1 MNLGRIISNHKR
13 AVLLV
18 IALLCVTGLIALT
31 RIPRALFPQT
41 DFPRIIIA
49 AENGVAPAQQTLVSV
64 TKPIEEAMSGIPG
77 ISRIKSTTARGS
89 TEIDLFFDWRTDIVQ
104 TLQIVQAKASQLA
117 ASLPPGASFDRADR
131 LTFAVFPILGY
142 SITSPKRD
150 PGTLRNL
157 ADVTLRP
164 PLARIDGVAIVQ
176 VMGGQLR
183 EYHVLIDRTR
193 LEARGVSMKQVS
205 DAVRNANVIE
215 SPGLIN
221 ENHQLALALVSG
233 QASTID
239 DLAAIVV
246 TTVNNV
252 PVRIGDVATV
262 SPGLEPRFTI
272 VTADGRPAVLLNVL
286 RQPTA
291 NIIAVSDDVKAEV
304 ARLKKALPPD
314 VEIRPYYDQS
324 LLVASSV
331 SSVRDA
337 ILIGLLLSVAIL
349 YGFLR
354 NWGTT
359 FVATLVIP
367 VTVLVTFVAM
377 WIVGLSF
384 DLMTLGG
391 VAAAI
396 GLVIDDAIV
405 VVENIYTHMVRGES
419 RADAVRNAVGEIS
432 GPIIGSTITPVVV
445 FLPLALLTGITGVFF
460 RSLALTMSVALLTS
474 LFLALTFTPVLA
486 EQFIHVRSRGFG
498 VSRSRGDE
506 SDNDPETAQPRNP
519 ETAPEDHETADR
531 EFETAIEITEGP
543 LLTRLVNGY
552 DWLLEHALAR
562 RGMVLV
568 IIGILAV
575 LTFFIYK
582 GLGSEFLPEFEEH
595 GFILDY
601 KAPPGASLDETDRM
615 LQHVERMLKENPAID
630 GYSRRTGLQL
640 GLAGVTE
647 PNTGDFAVKLK
658 ESASTDAVTSELR
671 HKIESSE
678 PALHVEFPGILS
690 DLIGDLVS
698 APQPIEIRVFSE
710 DTAALHN
717 TAKAI
722 AASISKVS
730 GVVDVFNGIVVS
742 GPAVTFQIDPQRA
755 ALYGVTASDVNEAM
769 TTALGGD
776 VVSNIIEHGRATGVR
791 VLLGGPRPQ
800 LEDLRALPIR
810 APSSNS
816 YVRIDQIA
824 TINYDPGQTEIGREG
839 LRQSVSVT
847 ARLEGRDLGS
857 AIGDIQARLGR
868 DLHLPTG
875 TTIEYGGL
883 YQEQQASFRELL
895 VALGLAIALVFI
907 VLVVEFRYFAHP
919 AAIVSGAVLALS
931 GSLMALLVTRTT
943 LNVVS
948 MMGLIM
954 IVGIVSKNGILML
967 DTVEDHLRS
976 GEDLTTA
983 LRNSGRRRFRPVLM
997 TSLAA
1002 MLGML
1007 PLALS
1012 IGSGSELLQPLAI
1025 CVIGGLL
1032 FALMLSLVV
1041 TPAIYAMIRGK

>member
-1 MNLGRIISNHKR
+1 MNLGRIVSTQKR

-18 IALLCVTGLIALT
+18 IALLSIGGLIALA

-41 DFPRIIIA
+41 DFPRIIIV

-77 ISRIKSTTARGS
+77 IARIKSTTARGS

-104 TLQIVQAKASQLA
+104 TLQIVQARVSQLA
-117 ASLPPGASFDRADR
+117 SELPPGATFTRTER
-131 LTFAVFPILGY
+131 LTFAVFPIIGY

-157 ADVTLRP
+157 AEVTLRP
-164 PLARIDGVAIVQ
+164 PLARIDGVASVQ
-176 VMGGQLR
+176 VLGGQLR
-183 EYHVLIDRTR
+183 EYHVLVDRAR
-193 LEARGVSMKQVS
+193 LEARGVSLQQVA
-205 DAVRNANVIE
+205 DAVKSSNVIT

-221 ENHQLALALVSG
+221 ENHQLELALVSG
-233 QASTID
+233 QATSID

-246 TTVNNV
+246 TNVNNV
-252 PVRIGDVATV
+252 PVRVGDVATV
-262 SPGLEPRFTI
+262 TPGLEPRFTI

-291 NIIAVSDDVKAEV
+291 NILAAADGVKAEV
-304 ARLKKALPPD
+304 ARLQKALPRD
-314 VEIRPYYDQS
+314 VEVKPYYDQS
-324 LLVASSV
+324 LLVSSSV

-337 ILIGLLLSVAIL
+337 ILIGLILSVAIL

-359 FVATLVIP
+359 LVATLVIP
-367 VTVLVTFVAM
+367 ITVLVTFVAM
-377 WIVGLSF
+377 WVVGLSF

-405 VVENIYTHMVRGES
+405 VVENIYTHMARGES
-419 RADAVRNAVGEIS
+419 RAEAVHNAISEIA

-486 EQFIHVRSRGFG
+486 EQFIRVRAGAG
-498 VSRSRGDE
+498 GDDE
-506 SDNDPETAQPRNP
+506 EQ
-519 ETAPEDHETADR
+519 H
-531 EFETAIEITEGP
+531 GP
-543 LLTRLVNGY
+543 LLTRLINGY
-552 DWLLEHALAR
+552 EWLLAHALER

-568 IIGILAV
+568 VIGVLAV

-582 GLGSEFLPEFEEH
+582 GLGSEFLPAFEEH

-601 KAPPGASLDETDRM
+601 TAPPGASLDETDRM
-615 LQHVERMLKENPAID
+615 LRHVQAMLKETPEVD
-630 GYSRRTGLQL
+630 GYSRRTGAQL

-658 ESASTDAVTSELR
+658 ENASTDAVTSALR
-671 HKIESSE
+671 TKIESSE
-678 PALHVEFPGILS
+678 PALRVEFLGILS

-698 APQPIEIRVFSE
+698 SPQPIEIRVFSE
-710 DTAALHN
+710 DAAALKR
-717 TAKAI
+717 TSQAI
-722 AASISKVS
+722 AASIGKIS
-730 GVVDVFNGIVVS
+730 GVVDVFNGIVIS

-755 ALYGVTASDVNEAM
+755 ALYGVTAADVNEAM

-776 VVSNIIEHGRATGVR
+776 VVSNVIEHGRATGVR

-800 LEDLRALPIR
+800 LEDLRALPIK
-810 APSSNS
+810 APTSNS

-824 TINYDPGQTEIGREG
+824 AINYDPGQTEIDREG

-847 ARLEGRDLGS
+847 GRLEGRDLGS
-857 AIGDIQARLGR
+857 AITEIKSRLGSEI
-868 DLHLPTG
+868 HLPAG

-883 YQEQQASFRELL
+883 YQEQQSSFRELL
-895 VALGLAIALVFI
+895 AALGMAIALVFL
-907 VLVVEFRYFAHP
+907 VLVVEFRSFAHP
-919 AAIVSGAVLALS
+919 AAIVAGAVLALS
-931 GSLMALLVTRTT
+931 GSLAALLITHTT

-967 DTVEDHLRS
+967 DTVEDHLRA

-983 LRNSGRRRFRPVLM
+983 LRRSGRRRFRPVLM

-1007 PLALS
+1007 PLALAL
-1012 IGSGSELLQPLAI
+1012 GSGSELLQPLAI

-1041 TPAIYAMIRGK
+1041 TPTIYAMLSRD

>member
-1 MNLGRIISNHKR
+1 MNLGRIISDQKR

-18 IALLCVTGLIALT
+18 IALLSGGGLIALF

-41 DFPRIIIA
+41 DFPRIVMV
-49 AENGVAPAQQTLVSV
+49 AENGVSPAQQTLVSV

-77 ISRIKSTTARGS
+77 ISRIKSVTARGS
-89 TEIDLFFDWRTDIVQ
+89 TEIDLFFDWKTDIVQ
-104 TLQIVQAKASQLA
+104 TLQLVQAKASQLA
-117 ASLPPGASFDRADR
+117 AKLPPGATFERADR

-150 PGTLRNL
+150 PGTLRNF
-157 ADVTLRP
+157 AEVTLRP
-164 PLARIDGVAIVQ
+164 PLARIEGVATIQ
-176 VMGGQLR
+176 VLGGQLR
-183 EYHVLIDRTR
+183 EYHVLIDRAR
-193 LEARGVSMKQVS
+193 LEARGVSLQQVS
-205 DAVRNANVIE
+205 EAVKSANVID

-221 ENHQLALALVSG
+221 ENHQLELALVSG
-233 QASTID
+233 QATTID
-239 DLAAIVV
+239 DLGAIVV
-246 TTVNNV
+246 ATVNNV
-252 PVRIGDVATV
+252 PVRIADVATV
-262 SPGLEPRFTI
+262 APGLEPRFTI
-272 VTADGRPAVLLNVL
+272 VTAGGRPAVLLNVL

-291 NIIAVSDDVKAEV
+291 NIIAVADGVKAEM
-304 ARLKKALPPD
+304 ARLQKQLPGD
-314 VEIRPYYDQS
+314 VEIHPYYDQS
-324 LLVASSV
+324 LLVSSSV
-331 SSVRDA
+331 NSVRDA

-359 FVATLVIP
+359 LVATLVIP

-419 RADAVRNAVGEIS
+419 RTEAVRNAVSEIS

-486 EQFIHVRSRGFG
+486 EQFIRVPVKRQDVASP
-498 VSRSRGDE
+498 E
-506 SDNDPETAQPRNP
+506 EEDNEND
-519 ETAPEDHETADR
+519 
-531 EFETAIEITEGP
+531 GP
-543 LLTRLVNGY
+543 LLTRLIDGY
-552 DWLLEHALAR
+552 EWLLAWALAR
-562 RGMVLV
+562 RGVVLIV
-568 IIGILAV
+568 MAALAV

-615 LQHVERMLKENPAID
+615 LKHVEAMLKDTPEVDA
-630 GYSRRTGLQL
+630 YSRRTGAQL

-647 PNTGDFAVKLK
+647 SNTGDFAVKLK
-658 ESASTDAVTSELR
+658 DSASTDAVTSELR

-698 APQPIEIRVFSE
+698 APQPIEIRIFSE
-710 DTAALHN
+710 DAAALHRA
-717 TAKAI
+717 AKEI
-722 AASISKVS
+722 AASIGKVS
-730 GVVDVFNGIVVS
+730 GVVDIFDGIVVS
-742 GPAVTFQIDPQRA
+742 GPAVTFQLDPQRA
-755 ALYGVTASDVNEAM
+755 ALYGVTTTDVSEAM

-776 VVSNIIEHGRATGVR
+776 VISSVIEHGRGTGVR

-800 LEDLRALPIR
+800 LAELRALPIR
-810 APSSNS
+810 APSTNS

-824 TINYDPGQTEIGREG
+824 TINYDPGQTEIQREG

-857 AIGDIQARLGR
+857 AVADIQARLPGEV
-868 DLHLPTG
+868 HLPAG

-895 VALGLAIALVFI
+895 VALGLAIALVFL
-907 VLVVEFRYFAHP
+907 VLVVEFRSFAHP
-919 AAIVSGAVLALS
+919 AAIVAGAVLALS
-931 GSLMALLVTRTT
+931 GSLAALLITHTT

-976 GEDLTTA
+976 GEDLNTA
-983 LRNSGRRRFRPVLM
+983 LSQSGRRRFRPVLM

-1007 PLALS
+1007 PLALAL
-1012 IGSGSELLQPLAI
+1012 GSGSELLQPLAI

-1041 TPAIYAMIRGK
+1041 TPAIYAMIRGAA

>member
-1 MNLGRIISNHKR
+1 
-13 AVLLV
+13 
-18 IALLCVTGLIALT
+18 
-31 RIPRALFPQT
+31 
-41 DFPRIIIA
+41 
-49 AENGVAPAQQTLVSV
+49 
-64 TKPIEEAMSGIPG
+64 
-77 ISRIKSTTARGS
+77 
-89 TEIDLFFDWRTDIVQ
+89 VQ
-104 TLQIVQAKASQLA
+104 
-117 ASLPPGASFDRADR
+117 
-131 LTFAVFPILGY
+131 
-142 SITSPKRD
+142 
-150 PGTLRNL
+150 
-157 ADVTLRP
+157 
-164 PLARIDGVAIVQ
+164 
-176 VMGGQLR
+176 GGQLR
-183 EYHVLIDRTR
+183 EYHVLVDRAR
-193 LEARGVSMKQVS
+193 LEARGVSLPQVA
-205 DAVRNANVIE
+205 DAVRNANVIA

-221 ENHQLALALVSG
+221 ENHQLELALVSG
-233 QASTID
+233 QATSID
-239 DLAAIVV
+239 DLSAIVV

-262 SPGLEPRFTI
+262 TPGLEPRFTI

-291 NIIAVSDDVKAEV
+291 NIIAVADDVKAEV
-304 ARLKKALPPD
+304 ARLKKALPSD
-314 VEIRPYYDQS
+314 IDIRPYYDQS
-324 LLVASSV
+324 LLVSSSV

-419 RADAVRNAVGEIS
+419 RAEAVRNAVAEIS

-486 EQFIHVRSRGFG
+486 EQFVRVRTRSRGRE
-498 VSRSRGDE
+498 VSESRGDE
-506 SDNDPETAQPRNP
+506 EPHPSETAQPRDI
-519 ETAPEDHETADR
+519 ETAT
-531 EFETAIEITEGP
+531 EITEGP
-543 LLTRLVNGY
+543 LLTRLINSY
-552 DWLLEHALAR
+552 DRLLGIALAR
-562 RGMVLV
+562 RGMVLIV
-568 IIGILAV
+568 IRVLAV

-630 GYSRRTGLQL
+630 GYSRRTGMQL

-658 ESASTDAVTSELR
+658 ESASTDAVTAELR
-671 HKIESSE
+671 HKIESTE

-710 DTAALHN
+710 DTTALHR
-717 TAKAI
+717 TAEAI

-730 GVVDVFNGIVVS
+730 GVVDIFNGIVVS

-755 ALYGVTASDVNEAM
+755 AMYGVSAADVNEAM
-769 TTALGGD
+769 TSALGGD
-776 VVSNIIEHGRATGVR
+776 VVSRMIEHGRATGVR

-800 LEDLRALPIR
+800 IDDLRALPIR

-857 AIGDIQARLGR
+857 AIKDIQARLGR
-868 DLHLPTG
+868 ELHLPTG

-895 VALGLAIALVFI
+895 VALGLAIALVFL
-907 VLVVEFRYFAHP
+907 VLVIEFRSFAHP
-919 AAIVSGAVLALS
+919 AAIVAGAVLALS

-983 LRNSGRRRFRPVLM
+983 LRSSGRRRFRPVLM

-1012 IGSGSELLQPLAI
+1012 LGSGSELLQPLAI

-1041 TPAIYAMIRGK
+1041 TPVIYAMIRRE

>member
-1 MNLGRIISNHKR
+1 MNLGRFVSTQKR

-18 IALLCVTGLIALT
+18 IALLSIGGLIALM

-41 DFPRIIIA
+41 DFPRIIIVA
-49 AENGVAPAQQTLVSV
+49 QNGVAPAQQTLVSV

-77 ISRIKSTTARGS
+77 IARIKSTTARGS
-89 TEIDLFFDWRTDIVQ
+89 AEIDLFFDWKTDIVQ
-104 TLQIVQAKASQLA
+104 TLQIVQARVSQLA
-117 ASLPPGASFDRADR
+117 ASLPPGASFERTDR

-157 ADVTLRP
+157 AEVTLRP
-164 PLARIDGVAIVQ
+164 PLARIDGVASVQ
-176 VMGGQLR
+176 VLGGQLR
-183 EYHVLIDRTR
+183 EYHVLVDRAR
-193 LEARGVSMKQVS
+193 LEARGVSLQQVS
-205 DAVRNANVIE
+205 DAMKNTNVIT

-221 ENHQLALALVSG
+221 ENHQLELALVSG
-233 QASTID
+233 QATSID

-246 TTVNNV
+246 TSVNNV
-252 PVRIGDVATV
+252 PVSIGDVATV
-262 SPGLEPRFTI
+262 TPGLEPRFTI

-291 NIIAVSDDVKAEV
+291 NILSVADGVKAEV
-304 ARLKKALPPD
+304 DVLKKSLPRD
-314 VEIRPYYDQS
+314 VEVKPYYDQS
-324 LLVASSV
+324 LLVSSSV

-337 ILIGLLLSVAIL
+337 ILIGLILSVAIL

-359 FVATLVIP
+359 LVATLVIP
-367 VTVLVTFVAM
+367 ITVLVTFVAM

-405 VVENIYTHMVRGES
+405 VVENIYTHMARGES
-419 RADAVRNAVGEIS
+419 RAEAVHNAISEIA

-486 EQFIHVRSRGFG
+486 EQFIKVKSR
-498 VSRSRGDE
+498 DE
-506 SDNDPETAQPRNP
+506 NDKE
-519 ETAPEDHETADR
+519 EKH
-531 EFETAIEITEGP
+531 GP

-552 DWLLEHALAR
+552 EWLLALALAR
-562 RGMVLV
+562 RGVVLV
-568 IIGILAV
+568 VIAVLAV
-575 LTFFIYK
+575 LTFFVYK
-582 GLGSEFLPEFEEH
+582 GLGSEFLPAFEEH

-601 KAPPGASLDETDRM
+601 TAPPGASLDETDRM
-615 LQHVERMLKENPAID
+615 LRHVETMLKETPEVD
-630 GYSRRTGLQL
+630 GYSRRTGAQL

-658 ESASTDAVTSELR
+658 DNASTDAVTSALR
-671 HKIESSE
+671 TKIEASE
-678 PALHVEFPGILS
+678 PALRVEFLGILS

-698 APQPIEIRVFSE
+698 TPQPIEIRVFNE
-710 DTAALHN
+710 DAAALQR
-717 TAKAI
+717 TATE
-722 AASISKVS
+722 ISAVIGKVN
-730 GVVDVFNGIVVS
+730 GVVDVFNGVVVS

-755 ALYGVTASDVNEAM
+755 ALYGVTAADVNESM

-776 VVSNIIEHGRATGVR
+776 VVSNVIEHGRATGVR

-800 LEDLRALPIR
+800 LEDLRALPIKS
-810 APSSNS
+810 PSSNS

-839 LRQSVSVT
+839 LRQAVSVT

-857 AIGDIQARLGR
+857 AIADIQSQLASKV
-868 DLHLPTG
+868 HLPAG

-883 YQEQQASFRELL
+883 YQEQQSSFHELL
-895 VALGLAIALVFI
+895 VALGLAIALVFL
-907 VLVVEFRYFAHP
+907 VLVIEFRSFAHP
-919 AAIVSGAVLALS
+919 AAIVAGAVLALS
-931 GSLMALLVTRTT
+931 GSLAALLITHTT

-967 DTVEDHLRS
+967 DTVEDHLRA

-983 LRNSGRRRFRPVLM
+983 LRRSGRRRFRPVLM

-1007 PLALS
+1007 PLALAL
-1012 IGSGSELLQPLAI
+1012 GSGSELLQPLAI

-1041 TPAIYAMIRGK
+1041 TPTIYAMIRRV

>member
-1 MNLGRIISNHKR
+1 MNLGAIVSNQKR

-18 IALLCVTGLIALT
+18 IALLSIGGMIALA

-41 DFPRIIIA
+41 DFPRIIIVA
-49 AENGVAPAQQTLVSV
+49 QNGVAPAQQTLVSV
-64 TKPIEEAMSGIPG
+64 TRPIEEAMSGIPG
-77 ISRIKSTTARGS
+77 IARIKSTTARGS
-89 TEIDLFFDWRTDIVQ
+89 AEIDLFFDWKTDIVQ
-104 TLQIVQAKASQLA
+104 TLQIVQARASQLA
-117 ASLPPGASFDRADR
+117 ASLPPGASFERTDR
-131 LTFAVFPILGY
+131 LTFAVFPIIGY

-157 ADVTLRP
+157 AEVTLRP
-164 PLARIDGVAIVQ
+164 PLARIEGVATVQ
-176 VMGGQLR
+176 VAGGQLR
-183 EYHVLIDRTR
+183 EYHVLVDRAR
-193 LEARGVSMKQVS
+193 LEVRGVSLQQVS
-205 DAVRNANVIE
+205 DAVKNANVIT

-221 ENHQLALALVSG
+221 ENHQLELALVSG
-233 QASTID
+233 QATSID

-246 TTVNNV
+246 TSVNNV

-262 SPGLEPRFTI
+262 TPGLEPRFTI

-291 NIIAVSDDVKAEV
+291 NILSVADGVKAEV
-304 ARLKKALPPD
+304 ARLKKQLPRD
-314 VEIRPYYDQS
+314 VEVRPYYDQS
-324 LLVASSV
+324 LLVSSSV

-337 ILIGLLLSVAIL
+337 ILIGLILSVAIL

-359 FVATLVIP
+359 LVATLVIP
-367 VTVLVTFVAM
+367 ITVLVTFVAM

-405 VVENIYTHMVRGES
+405 VVENIYTHMARGES
-419 RADAVRNAVGEIS
+419 RAHAVHNAISEIA

-486 EQFIHVRSRGFG
+486 ERFIRVGSRNH
-498 VSRSRGDE
+498 E
-506 SDNDPETAQPRNP
+506 SE
-519 ETAPEDHETADR
+519 
-531 EFETAIEITEGP
+531 EGP
-543 LLTRLVNGY
+543 LLTRLIDAY
-552 DWLLEHALAR
+552 EWLLAHALAR
-562 RGMVLV
+562 RRMVLV
-568 IIGILAV
+568 VIGALAV

-582 GLGSEFLPEFEEH
+582 GLGSEFLPAFEEH

-601 KAPPGASLDETDRM
+601 VAPPGASLDETDRM
-615 LQHVERMLKENPAID
+615 LRHVEAMLKETPEVD

-658 ESASTDAVTSELR
+658 DSASTEEVTSALR
-671 HKIESSE
+671 HKIESTE
-678 PALHVEFPGILS
+678 PALRVEFLGILS

-698 APQPIEIRVFSE
+698 SPEPIEIRVFSE
-710 DTAALHN
+710 DAAALHRAA
-717 TAKAI
+717 TEI
-722 AASISKVS
+722 AAVITKID

-742 GPAVTFQIDPQRA
+742 GPAVVFQIDPQRA
-755 ALYGVTASDVNEAM
+755 ALYGVTAADVNESM

-776 VVSNIIEHGRATGVR
+776 VVSNVIEHGRATGVR

-800 LEDLRALPIR
+800 LDDLRALPIR
-810 APSSNS
+810 APSSNT

-824 TINYDPGQTEIGREG
+824 TVNYDPGQTEINREG
-839 LRQSVSVT
+839 LRQAVSVT

-857 AIGDIQARLGR
+857 AITDIKSQLANKV
-868 DLHLPTG
+868 HLPAG
-875 TTIEYGGL
+875 TTIEFGGL

-895 VALGLAIALVFI
+895 VALGLAIALVFL
-907 VLVVEFRYFAHP
+907 VLVVEFRSFAHP

-931 GSLMALLVTRTT
+931 GSLAALLITRTT

-967 DTVEDHLRS
+967 DTVEDHLRA

-983 LRNSGRRRFRPVLM
+983 LRRSGRRRFRPVLM

-1007 PLALS
+1007 PLALAL
-1012 IGSGSELLQPLAI
+1012 GSGSELLQPLAI

-1041 TPAIYAMIRGK
+1041 TPTIYAMIRRTTAHPPVAQTNTPART

>member
-1 MNLGRIISNHKR
+1 MNLGRIISNQKR

-18 IALLCVTGLIALT
+18 IALLSVGGLIALA

-41 DFPRIIIA
+41 DFPRIIIVA
-49 AENGVAPAQQTLVSV
+49 QNGVAPAQQTLVSV
-64 TKPIEEAMSGIPG
+64 TRPIEEAMSGIPG
-77 ISRIKSTTARGS
+77 IARIKSTTARGS
-89 TEIDLFFDWRTDIVQ
+89 SEIDLFFDWKTDIVQ
-104 TLQIVQAKASQLA
+104 TLQIVQAKVSQLA
-117 ASLPPGASFDRADR
+117 ATLPPGASFERADR
-131 LTFAVFPILGY
+131 LTFAVFPIIGY

-157 ADVTLRP
+157 AEVTLRP
-164 PLARIDGVAIVQ
+164 PVARIDGVASVQ
-176 VMGGQLR
+176 VQGGQLR
-183 EYHVLIDRTR
+183 EYHVLVDRVR
-193 LEARGVSMKQVS
+193 LEARGVSLQQVS
-205 DAVRNANVIE
+205 DAVRNANVIA

-221 ENHQLALALVSG
+221 ENHQLELALVSG
-233 QASTID
+233 QATSID

-262 SPGLEPRFTI
+262 TPGLEPRFTI
-272 VTADGRPAVLLNVL
+272 VTADGRPAVLLNVM

-291 NIIAVSDDVKAEV
+291 NILAVADDVKAEV
-304 ARLKKALPPD
+304 ARLKKALPSD
-314 VEIRPYYDQS
+314 IDIRPYYDQS
-324 LLVASSV
+324 LLVSSSV

-419 RADAVRNAVGEIS
+419 RAEAVRNAVAEIS

-445 FLPLALLTGITGVFF
+445 FLPLALLTGVTGVFF

-486 EQFIHVRSRGFG
+486 EQFVRVRTRGRGVAGSRGG
-498 VSRSRGDE
+498 E
-506 SDNDPETAQPRNP
+506 SDGETAEPRDLD
-519 ETAPEDHETADR
+519 TA
-531 EFETAIEITEGP
+531 TEGP
-543 LLTRLVNGY
+543 LLTRLINSY
-552 DWLLEHALAR
+552 DRLLGIALAR
-562 RGMVLV
+562 RGMVLIV
-568 IIGILAV
+568 IGVLAV

-630 GYSRRTGLQL
+630 GYSRRTGMQL

-658 ESASTDAVTSELR
+658 ESASTDAVTAELR
-671 HKIESSE
+671 HKIESTE

-710 DTAALHN
+710 DTTALHH
-717 TAKAI
+717 TAEAI

-730 GVVDVFNGIVVS
+730 GVVDIFNGIVVS

-755 ALYGVTASDVNEAM
+755 AMYGVTAADVNEAM
-769 TTALGGD
+769 TSALGGD
-776 VVSNIIEHGRATGVR
+776 VVSRMIEHGRATGVR

-800 LEDLRALPIR
+800 IDELRALPIR

-857 AIGDIQARLGR
+857 AIKDIQARLGR
-868 DLHLPTG
+868 ELHLPTG

-895 VALGLAIALVFI
+895 VALGLAIALVFL
-907 VLVVEFRYFAHP
+907 VLVIEFRSFAHP
-919 AAIVSGAVLALS
+919 AAIVAGAVLALS
-931 GSLMALLVTRTT
+931 GSLAALFVTRTT

-983 LRNSGRRRFRPVLM
+983 LRSSGRRRFRPVLM

-1012 IGSGSELLQPLAI
+1012 LGSGSELLQPLAI

-1041 TPAIYAMIRGK
+1041 TPVIYAMIRGES

>member
-1 MNLGRIISNHKR
+1 MNLGAIVSNQKR

-18 IALLCVTGLIALT
+18 IALLSIGGLIALA

-41 DFPRIIIA
+41 DFPRIIIV

-64 TKPIEEAMSGIPG
+64 TRPIEEAMSGIPG
-77 ISRIKSTTARGS
+77 IARIKSTTARGS
-89 TEIDLFFDWRTDIVQ
+89 AEIDLFFDWRTDVVQ
-104 TLQIVQAKASQLA
+104 TLQVVQARVSQLA
-117 ASLPPGASFDRADR
+117 ASLPPGASFERTER
-131 LTFAVFPILGY
+131 LTFAVFPIIGY

-157 ADVTLRP
+157 AEVTLRP
-164 PLARIDGVAIVQ
+164 PLARIDGVATVQ
-176 VMGGQLR
+176 VAGGQLR
-183 EYHVLIDRTR
+183 EYHVLVDRAR
-193 LEARGVSMKQVS
+193 LEARGVSLQQVS
-205 DAVRNANVIE
+205 DAVKNANVIT

-221 ENHQLALALVSG
+221 ENHQLELALVSG
-233 QASTID
+233 QATSID

-252 PVRIGDVATV
+252 PVRIGDVASVT
-262 SPGLEPRFTI
+262 PGLEPRFTI

-286 RQPTA
+286 RQPNA
-291 NIIAVSDDVKAEV
+291 NILSVADGVKAEV
-304 ARLKKALPPD
+304 ERLKKQLPRD
-314 VEIRPYYDQS
+314 VEVRPYYDQS
-324 LLVASSV
+324 LLVSSSV

-337 ILIGLLLSVAIL
+337 ILIGLILSVAIL

-359 FVATLVIP
+359 LVATLVIP
-367 VTVLVTFVAM
+367 ITVLVTFVAM

-405 VVENIYTHMVRGES
+405 VVENIYTHMSRGES
-419 RADAVRNAVGEIS
+419 RANAVHNAIGEIA

-486 EQFIHVRSRGFG
+486 ERFIRIKPGAH
-498 VSRSRGDE
+498 E
-506 SDNDPETAQPRNP
+506 SE
-519 ETAPEDHETADR
+519 
-531 EFETAIEITEGP
+531 EGP
-543 LLTRLVNGY
+543 LLTRLINAY
-552 DWLLEHALAR
+552 EWLLAHALAR
-562 RGMVLV
+562 RRLVLIV
-568 IIGILAV
+568 IGALAV

-601 KAPPGASLDETDRM
+601 VAPPGASLDETDRM
-615 LQHVERMLKENPAID
+615 LRHVETMLKETPEVD

-658 ESASTDAVTSELR
+658 DSASTEEVTSTLR
-671 HKIESSE
+671 HKIESTE
-678 PALHVEFPGILS
+678 PALRVEFLGILS

-698 APQPIEIRVFSE
+698 SPEPIEIRVFSE
-710 DTAALHN
+710 DAAALHR
-717 TAKAI
+717 AAAEI
-722 AASISKVS
+722 AGVIGKID

-755 ALYGVTASDVNEAM
+755 ALYGVTAADVNEAM
-769 TTALGGD
+769 TTALGGE
-776 VVSNIIEHGRATGVR
+776 VVSNVIEHGRATGVR

-800 LEDLRALPIR
+800 LDDLRALPIK

-824 TINYDPGQTEIGREG
+824 AVNYDPGQTEINREG
-839 LRQSVSVT
+839 LRQAVSVT

-857 AIGDIQARLGR
+857 AIADIKSQLASKV
-868 DLHLPTG
+868 HLPAG
-875 TTIEYGGL
+875 TTIEFGGL

-895 VALGLAIALVFI
+895 VALGLAIALVFL
-907 VLVVEFRYFAHP
+907 VLVVEFRSFAHP
-919 AAIVSGAVLALS
+919 AAIVAGAVLALS
-931 GSLMALLVTRTT
+931 GSLAALLITRTT

-967 DTVEDHLRS
+967 DTVEDHLRA

-983 LRNSGRRRFRPVLM
+983 LRRSGRRRFRPVLM

-1007 PLALS
+1007 PLALAL
-1012 IGSGSELLQPLAI
+1012 GSGSELLQPLAI

-1041 TPAIYAMIRGK
+1041 TPTIYAMIRRD

>member
-1 MNLGRIISNHKR
+1 MNLGAIVSNQKR

-18 IALLCVTGLIALT
+18 IALLSIGGLIALL

-41 DFPRIIIA
+41 DFPRIVIT

-77 ISRIKSTTARGS
+77 IARIKSTTARGS
-89 TEIDLFFDWRTDIVQ
+89 AEVDLFFDWRTDVVQ
-104 TLQIVQAKASQLA
+104 TLQVVQARASQLA
-117 ASLPPGASFDRADR
+117 SSLPPGASFGRTER
-131 LTFAVFPILGY
+131 LTFAVFPIIGY
-142 SITSPKRD
+142 SITSPQRD

-164 PLARIDGVAIVQ
+164 PLARIDGVATVQ
-176 VMGGQLR
+176 VAGGQLR
-183 EYHVLIDRTR
+183 EYHVLVDRAR
-193 LEARGVSMKQVS
+193 LEARGVSLQQVS
-205 DAVRNANVIE
+205 DAVKNANVIT

-221 ENHQLALALVSG
+221 ENHQLELALVSG
-233 QASTID
+233 QATSID

-252 PVRIGDVATV
+252 AVRIGDVASV
-262 SPGLEPRFTI
+262 KPGLEPRFTI

-291 NIIAVSDDVKAEV
+291 NILSVADDVKAEV
-304 ARLKKALPPD
+304 ERLKKQLPRD
-314 VEIRPYYDQS
+314 VEVKPYYDQS
-324 LLVASSV
+324 LLVSSSV

-337 ILIGLLLSVAIL
+337 ILIGLILSVAIL

-359 FVATLVIP
+359 LVATLVIP
-367 VTVLVTFVAM
+367 ITVLVTFVAM

-405 VVENIYTHMVRGES
+405 VVENIYTHMARGES
-419 RADAVRNAVGEIS
+419 RAEAVHNAVGEIA

-486 EQFIHVRSRGFG
+486 EQFIKVKAR
-498 VSRSRGDE
+498 DE
-506 SDNDPETAQPRNP
+506 NHDE
-519 ETAPEDHETADR
+519 EKH
-531 EFETAIEITEGP
+531 GP
-543 LLTRLVNGY
+543 LLTRLIDGY
-552 DWLLEHALAR
+552 EWLLAHALAR
-562 RGMVLV
+562 RGLVLIV
-568 IIGILAV
+568 IGVLAV

-582 GLGSEFLPEFEEH
+582 GLGSEFLPAFEEH

-601 KAPPGASLDETDRM
+601 VAPPGASLDETDRM
-615 LQHVERMLKENPAID
+615 LRHVEAMLKETPEVD

-658 ESASTDAVTSELR
+658 DNASTDDVTSALR

-678 PALHVEFPGILS
+678 PALHVEFLGILS

-698 APQPIEIRVFSE
+698 SPEPVEIRVFSE
-710 DTAALHN
+710 DAAALHR
-717 TAKAI
+717 AADEI
-722 AASISKVS
+722 AAVIRKVD
-730 GVVDVFNGIVVS
+730 GIVDVFNGIVVS

-755 ALYGVTASDVNEAM
+755 ALYGVSAADVNESM

-776 VVSNIIEHGRATGVR
+776 VVSNVIEHGRAIGVR

-800 LEDLRALPIR
+800 LEDLRAVPIKS
-810 APSSNS
+810 PSSNS

-824 TINYDPGQTEIGREG
+824 TINYDPGQTEINREG
-839 LRQSVSVT
+839 LRQAVSVT

-857 AIGDIQARLGR
+857 AIADIQSQLASKV
-868 DLHLPTG
+868 HLPAG

-883 YQEQQASFRELL
+883 YQEQQSSFRELL
-895 VALGLAIALVFI
+895 VALGLAIALVFL
-907 VLVVEFRYFAHP
+907 VLVVEFRSFAHP
-919 AAIVSGAVLALS
+919 TAIVAGAVLALS
-931 GSLMALLVTRTT
+931 GSLAALLITHTT

-967 DTVEDHLRS
+967 DTVEDHLRA

-983 LRNSGRRRFRPVLM
+983 LRRSGRRRFRPVLM

-1007 PLALS
+1007 PLALAL
-1012 IGSGSELLQPLAI
+1012 GSGSELLQPLAI

-1041 TPAIYAMIRGK
+1041 TPTIYAMIRRD

>member
-1 MNLGRIISNHKR
+1 MNLGRIVSDQKR
-13 AVLLV
+13 AVMLV
-18 IALLCVTGLIALT
+18 VALLSVGGLIALA

-41 DFPRIIIA
+41 DFPRIIIV

-77 ISRIKSTTARGS
+77 IARIKSTTARGS
-89 TEIDLFFDWRTDIVQ
+89 AEIDLFFDWRTDIVQ
-104 TLQIVQAKASQLA
+104 TLQIVQARVSQLA
-117 ASLPPGASFDRADR
+117 ATLPPGATFQRTER

-157 ADVTLRP
+157 AEVTLRP
-164 PLARIDGVAIVQ
+164 PVARIDGVASVQ
-176 VMGGQLR
+176 VLGGQLR
-183 EYHVLIDRTR
+183 EYHVLVDRAR
-193 LEARGVSMKQVS
+193 LEARGVGLDQVS
-205 DAVRNANVIE
+205 QAIKNSNVIT

-221 ENHQLALALVSG
+221 ENHQLELALVSG
-233 QASTID
+233 QAVSID
-239 DLAAIVV
+239 DLAAIVI
-246 TTVNNV
+246 TSVNNV

-262 SPGLEPRFTI
+262 TPGLEPRFTI

-291 NIIAVSDDVKAEV
+291 NILSVANDVKAEV
-304 ARLKKALPPD
+304 ARLKRQLPAD

-324 LLVASSV
+324 LLVSGSV
-331 SSVRDA
+331 ASVRDA

-359 FVATLVIP
+359 LVATLVIP

-405 VVENIYTHMVRGES
+405 VVENIYTHMSRGES
-419 RADAVRNAVGEIS
+419 RADAVHNAISEIS

-486 EQFIHVRSRGFG
+486 EHFIRVPKQTGLRHD
-498 VSRSRGDE
+498 DE
-506 SDNDPETAQPRNP
+506 EEQ
-519 ETAPEDHETADR
+519 
-531 EFETAIEITEGP
+531 GP
-543 LLTRLVNGY
+543 LLTRLVNAY
-552 DWLLEHALAR
+552 EWLLAKALAR
-562 RGMVLV
+562 RGAVLIV
-568 IIGILAV
+568 IGALAV
-575 LTFFIYK
+575 VTFFIYK
-582 GLGSEFLPEFEEH
+582 GLGSEFLPAFEEN

-601 KAPPGASLDETDRM
+601 VAPPGASLDETDRM
-615 LQHVERMLKENPAID
+615 LQHVERMLKETPEVD
-630 GYSRRTGLQL
+630 GYSRRTGAQL

-658 ESASTDAVTSELR
+658 PSASTDAVTSALR
-671 HKIESSE
+671 RKIESTE
-678 PALHVEFPGILS
+678 PALRVEFLGILS

-698 APQPIEIRVFSE
+698 SPQPIEIRVFSE
-710 DTAALHN
+710 DATALHR
-717 TAKAI
+717 TAEAI

-730 GVVDVFNGIVVS
+730 GVVDIFNGIVIS

-755 ALYGVTASDVNEAM
+755 ALYGVSAADVSEAM

-776 VVSNIIEHGRATGVR
+776 VVSNVIEHGRATGVR

-800 LEDLRALPIR
+800 LAELRALPIR
-810 APSSNS
+810 AASSNS

-857 AIGDIQARLGR
+857 AITDIRARLNR
-868 DLHLPTG
+868 ELHLPAG

-895 VALGLAIALVFI
+895 VALGLAIALVFL
-907 VLVVEFRYFAHP
+907 VLVVEFHSFAHP
-919 AAIVSGAVLALS
+919 AAIVAGAVLALS
-931 GSLMALLVTRTT
+931 GSLAALLITHTT

-967 DTVEDHLRS
+967 DTVEDHLRA
-976 GEDLTTA
+976 GEDLNTA
-983 LRNSGRRRFRPVLM
+983 LVRSGRRRFRPVLM

-1007 PLALS
+1007 PLALAL
-1012 IGSGSELLQPLAI
+1012 GSGAELLQPLAI

-1041 TPAIYAMIRGK
+1041 TPAIYAMIRR

>member
-1 MNLGRIISNHKR
+1 MNLGAIVSNQKR

-18 IALLCVTGLIALT
+18 IALLSIGGLIALA

-41 DFPRIIIA
+41 NFPRIIIVA
-49 AENGVAPAQQTLVSV
+49 QNGVAPAQQTLVSV
-64 TKPIEEAMSGIPG
+64 TRPIEEAMSGIPG
-77 ISRIKSTTARGS
+77 IARIKSTTARGS
-89 TEIDLFFDWRTDIVQ
+89 AEIDLFFDWRTDIVQ
-104 TLQIVQAKASQLA
+104 TLQIVQARASQLA
-117 ASLPPGASFDRADR
+117 ASLPPGASFERTDR
-131 LTFAVFPILGY
+131 LTFAVFPIIGY

-157 ADVTLRP
+157 AEVTLRP
-164 PLARIDGVAIVQ
+164 PLARIDGVATVQ
-176 VMGGQLR
+176 VAGGQLR
-183 EYHVLIDRTR
+183 EYHVLVDRAR
-193 LEARGVSMKQVS
+193 LEARGVSLQQVS
-205 DAVRNANVIE
+205 DAVKNANVIT

-221 ENHQLALALVSG
+221 ENHQLELALVSG
-233 QASTID
+233 QATSID

-262 SPGLEPRFTI
+262 TPGLEPRFTI

-291 NIIAVSDDVKAEV
+291 NILSVADGVKAEV
-304 ARLKKALPPD
+304 ARLKKQLPHD
-314 VEIRPYYDQS
+314 VEVRPYYDQS
-324 LLVASSV
+324 LLVSSSV

-337 ILIGLLLSVAIL
+337 ILIGLILSVAIL

-359 FVATLVIP
+359 LVATLVIP
-367 VTVLVTFVAM
+367 ITVLVTFVAM
-377 WIVGLSF
+377 GIVGLSF

-405 VVENIYTHMVRGES
+405 VVENIYTHMARGES
-419 RADAVRNAVGEIS
+419 RAEAVHNAISEIA

-474 LFLALTFTPVLA
+474 LFLALTFTQVLA
-486 EQFIHVRSRGFG
+486 ERFIRVGSR
-498 VSRSRGDE
+498 
-506 SDNDPETAQPRNP
+506 
-519 ETAPEDHETADR
+519 DHESG
-531 EFETAIEITEGP
+531 EEGP
-543 LLTRLVNGY
+543 LLTRLIDAY
-552 DWLLEHALAR
+552 EWLLAHALAR
-562 RGMVLV
+562 RRIVLIV
-568 IIGILAV
+568 IGALAV
-575 LTFFIYK
+575 LTFFIYR
-582 GLGSEFLPEFEEH
+582 GLGSEFLPAFEEH

-601 KAPPGASLDETDRM
+601 VAPPGASLDETDRM
-615 LQHVERMLKENPAID
+615 LRHVEAMLKETPEVD

-658 ESASTDAVTSELR
+658 DSASTEEVTSALR
-671 HKIESSE
+671 HKIESTE
-678 PALHVEFPGILS
+678 PALRVEFLGILS

-698 APQPIEIRVFSE
+698 SPEPIEIRVFSE
-710 DTAALHN
+710 DAAALHRAA
-717 TAKAI
+717 TEI
-722 AASISKVS
+722 AAVIGKID

-742 GPAVTFQIDPQRA
+742 GPAVVFQIDPQRA
-755 ALYGVTASDVNEAM
+755 ALYGVTAADVNEAM

-776 VVSNIIEHGRATGVR
+776 VVSNVIEHGRATGVR

-800 LEDLRALPIR
+800 LDDLRALPIR

-816 YVRIDQIA
+816 YIRIDQIA
-824 TINYDPGQTEIGREG
+824 SINYDPGQTEINREG
-839 LRQSVSVT
+839 LRQAVSVT

-857 AIGDIQARLGR
+857 AIADIKSQLASKV
-868 DLHLPTG
+868 HLPAG
-875 TTIEYGGL
+875 TTIEFGGL

-895 VALGLAIALVFI
+895 VALGLAIALVFL
-907 VLVVEFRYFAHP
+907 VLVVEFRSFAHP
-919 AAIVSGAVLALS
+919 AAIVAGAVLALS
-931 GSLMALLVTRTT
+931 GSLAALLVTGTT

-967 DTVEDHLRS
+967 DTVEDHLRA

-983 LRNSGRRRFRPVLM
+983 LRRSGRRRFRPVLM

-1007 PLALS
+1007 PLALAL
-1012 IGSGSELLQPLAI
+1012 GSGSELLQPLAI

-1041 TPAIYAMIRGK
+1041 TPTIYAMIRRN

>member
-1 MNLGRIISNHKR
+1 MNLGRAISNQKR

-18 IALLCVTGLIALT
+18 IALLTVSGLIALA

-41 DFPRIIIA
+41 DFPRIIVVA
-49 AENGVAPAQQTLVSV
+49 QNGVAPAQQTLVSV

-77 ISRIKSTTARGS
+77 IARIKSTTARGS
-89 TEIDLFFDWRTDIVQ
+89 AEIDLFFDWKTDIVQ
-104 TLQIVQAKASQLA
+104 TLQIVQARLSQL
-117 ASLPPGASFDRADR
+117 STTLPPGASIERSDR
-131 LTFAVFPILGY
+131 LTFAVFPIIGY
-142 SITSPKRD
+142 SITSAKRD

-157 ADVTLRP
+157 AEVTLRP
-164 PLARIDGVAIVQ
+164 PLARIDGVASVQ
-176 VMGGQLR
+176 VLGGQLR
-183 EYHVLIDRTR
+183 EYHILVDRAR
-193 LEARGVSMKQVS
+193 LEARGVSLQQVS
-205 DAVRNANVIE
+205 DAVKNANVID

-221 ENHQLALALVSG
+221 ENHQLELALVSG
-233 QASTID
+233 QAASID

-246 TTVNNV
+246 ATINSV
-252 PVRIGDVATV
+252 PVRIGDIATV
-262 SPGLEPRFTI
+262 TPGLEPRFTI
-272 VTADGRPAVLLNVL
+272 VTADGRQAVLLNIL

-291 NIIAVSDDVKAEV
+291 NIISVADGVKTEL
-304 ARLKKALPPD
+304 ARLKQQLPRD

-324 LLVASSV
+324 LLVSSSV
-331 SSVRDA
+331 GSVRDA

-367 VTVLVTFVAM
+367 VTVLVTFVVM
-377 WIVGLSF
+377 WMVGLSF

-405 VVENIYTHMVRGES
+405 VVENIYTHMTRGES
-419 RADAVRNAVGEIS
+419 RAQAVHNAISEIS

-445 FLPLALLTGITGVFF
+445 FLPLALLTGVTGVFF

-486 EQFIHVRSRGFG
+486 EQFIRVRSRDRR
-498 VSRSRGDE
+498 VSESRGELE
-506 SDNDPETAQPRNP
+506 SEYPETPRQ
-519 ETAPEDHETADR
+519 EAESEGD
-531 EFETAIEITEGP
+531 GP
-543 LLTRLVNGY
+543 LLTRLINGY
-552 DWLLEHALAR
+552 EWLLAHALAR
-562 RGMVLV
+562 RGMVLIV
-568 IIGILAV
+568 IGIVAV
-575 LTFFIYK
+575 LTFVIYK
-582 GLGSEFLPEFEEH
+582 GLGSEFLPAFEEH

-601 KAPPGASLDETDRM
+601 NAPPGASLDETDRM
-615 LQHVERMLKENPAID
+615 LQHVERMLKENPDVD
-630 GYSRRTGLQL
+630 GYSRRTGAQL

-647 PNTGDFAVKLK
+647 ASRGDFAVKLK
-658 ESASTDAVTSELR
+658 DSASTDAVTSELR

-678 PALHVEFPGILS
+678 PALRVEFPGILS

-710 DTAALHN
+710 DAVALRRTAE
-717 TAKAI
+717 AI

-742 GPAVTFQIDPQRA
+742 GPAVVFQIDPQRA
-755 ALYGVTASDVNEAM
+755 ALYGVTAADVNTAM

-776 VVSNIIEHGRATGVR
+776 VVSSVIEHGRATGIR

-800 LEDLRALPIR
+800 LADLRALPIR
-810 APSSNS
+810 SPSSNS

-824 TINYDPGQTEIGREG
+824 TINYDPGQTEIEREG
-839 LRQSVSVT
+839 LRQAVSVT

-857 AIGDIQARLGR
+857 AIQDIQARLGKE
-868 DLHLPTG
+868 LHLPTG

-895 VALGLAIALVFI
+895 VALGLAIALVFL
-907 VLVVEFRYFAHP
+907 VLVVEFRSFAHP
-919 AAIVSGAVLALS
+919 AAIVAGAVLALS
-931 GSLMALLVTRTT
+931 GSLIALLVTHTT

-983 LRNSGRRRFRPVLM
+983 LRRSGRRRFRPVLM

-1007 PLALS
+1007 PLALAL
-1012 IGSGSELLQPLAI
+1012 GSGSELLQPLAI

-1041 TPAIYAMIRGK
+1041 TPTIYAMIRRE